1 MTPVFEFVSPNR
13 VVFGCGRLN
22 DAGSLVR
29 SMGERCLLFVSGDT
43 RRVEALLTLLAGAGV
58 QVQTISVRGEPTFDL
73 IRQHL
78 STALVFG
85 PDVII
90 GMGGGSVID
99 TAKAVAMLLAQ
110 GGDPLDYAEVIGR
123 GLPITHPSVPWVAIP
138 TTAGAGAEAT
148 RNAVLVEPTLKAK
161 VSLRSYLM
169 LPSLVIIDPELTV
182 SLPPGITAATGLD
195 ALSQLIEPYV
205 SIKANPATD
214 ALCRAGIPLIARSL
228 QRACEKPGDLR
239 ARSDLALSAWWS
251 GVALANAGLG
261 AVHGFAGA
269 LGGMTEAP
277 HGLLCA
283 RFLAPVCRA
292 NVAALRIIQNGEA
305 TLQRYADLAALLTG
319 NPVATIDEGIDW
331 LETWIHSLP
340 LPRLPGWQIAADAVI
355 DAALRSSSMKGNP
368 VALDR
373 KQLADVL
380 ANVMMG

>member
-1 MTPVFEFVSPNR
+1 MTPAFEFVSPNR

-22 DAGSLVR
+22 EAGSLVGA
-29 SMGERCLLFVSGDT
+29 MGERCLLFSSGES
-43 RRVEALLTLLAGAGV
+43 RRVVPLLGSLADAGV
-58 QVQTISVRGEPTFDL
+58 NVQTIPVRGEPTFDL

-78 STALVFG
+78 AAALIFG

-90 GMGGGSVID
+90 GLGGGSVID

-110 GGDPLDYAEVIGR
+110 GGDPIDYAEVIGR
-123 GLPITHPSVPWVAIP
+123 GLPITMPSVSWVAIP

-182 SLPPGITAATGLD
+182 SLPPEITAATGLD

-214 ALCRAGIPLIARSL
+214 ALCRAGIPLVARSL
-228 QRACEKPGDLR
+228 RRACEHPDDLDARGDL
-239 ARSDLALSAWWS
+239 SLAAWWS
-251 GVALANAGLG
+251 GLALANAGLG

-269 LGGMTEAP
+269 LGGLTGVS

-283 RFLAPVCRA
+283 RFLVPVCRA
-292 NVAALRIIQNGEA
+292 NVEALRATSNGEPG
-305 TLQRYADLAALLTG
+305 LHRYAEIAALLTG
-319 NPVATIDEGIDW
+319 KSNLSIDEGLDW
-331 LETWIHSLP
+331 LAVWIDTLP
-340 LPRLPGWQIAADAVI
+340 LPRLSVVENKDAI
-355 DAALRSSSMKGNP
+355 ITAALRSSSMKGNP
-368 VALDR
+368 VALDHQ
-373 KQLADVL
+373 QLSDVL
-380 ANVMMG
+380 ALATMD